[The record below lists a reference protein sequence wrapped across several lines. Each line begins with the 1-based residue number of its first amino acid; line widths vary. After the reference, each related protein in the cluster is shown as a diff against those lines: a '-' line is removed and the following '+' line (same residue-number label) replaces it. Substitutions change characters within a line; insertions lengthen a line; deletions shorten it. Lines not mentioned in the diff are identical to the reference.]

1 MHWLWWLQIAADVVL
16 IAAVFILLTRLR
28 GLGELPKVAS
38 PADLERFI
46 SEAQKLSAEFDRLL
60 GEKRELVATT
70 LSTLDGRIRQ
80 LKQMAAGLDASGPK
94 AAGPAKAAPAPAGD
108 QSLARFRRQVLEL
121 SGQGK
126 SPADIAEATG
136 KSRGEVELV
145 LGLSGKA

>member
-16 IAAVFILLTRLR
+16 IAAVGMLLLRLR

-38 PADLERFI
+38 PADLESFI
-46 SEAQKLSAEFDRLL
+46 SEAQKLSTEFDRLL

-70 LSTLDGRIRQ
+70 LNTLDGRIRQ
-80 LKQMAAGLDASGPK
+80 LKQMAAGLEQARPPARTPAP
-94 AAGPAKAAPAPAGD
+94 AAAAPAGD
-108 QSLARFRRQVLEL
+108 DSLARFRRQVLEL
-121 SGQGK
+121 TRQGK

-145 LGLSGKA
+145 LGLSGRA